1 MMCEATRHGRLIH
14 DAPAT
19 LLDLRCP
26 HCRTHIIIAVCD
38 RHQRLRFRPG
48 CGRVAPIDRWQA

>member
-38 RHQRLRFRPG
+38 RHERMRCLG